1 MKKFILLVMLF
12 TTCKMVSAQ
21 TLPVYRWA
29 GKIAGTGNEY
39 AEYLKCDNTG
49 NIVVSGRF
57 DGTCDFDPGTGN
69 LNRSAA
75 GSTDCYVAKY
85 DKNGLPLWVITF
97 GGTGADRI
105 NAHTIDNAGNIYV
118 TGYYAGT
125 VDFDPGAGTNSI
137 TAAAGSDMFISK
149 FTASGNYEWTRSYG
163 SNATDYAWNVA
174 CDPTGN
180 VYMVGEFNSD
190 SITFDPLNSS
200 STLVNFDP
208 LQATY
213 EGFVV
218 KLDNT
223 GQYLWG
229 RTTAGTASEYL
240 RAVNVTGSGD
250 VIVSG
255 YFNFGI
261 NLDPGNPITA
271 FGLADGFMA
280 RFQANGT
287 FSWIS
292 RVGGGSTDNILS
304 TAISGND
311 IVITGIFNGLADF
324 NPGAGTTSL
333 ASNGLADIFIAK
345 YDVNT
350 GGVKWAYGFGKNNS
364 EAAGA
369 VDVNANGD
377 IYLTGS
383 FLDSTQLDPAS
394 TPPTLVSYGGRD
406 GFLAKFNANGGF
418 IFGVKLGSSS
428 TDNGRGLAVDPTSDE
443 IWTSGNYNA
452 NIFFADPNNP
462 AISLPNAG
470 LNDAYLGRYGNC
482 AFPVI
487 TTQPSNAGACP
498 GGNASFSV
506 SGTGSNLIYQWQ
518 IGLNG
523 GTLWSNLLDTGIF
536 SGTTTPTLS
545 LFGATSNYQSSFY
558 RCILAADC
566 GFTKTSAVGILF
578 VGTPNVNVNQ
588 NQHILTAVQGGNAT
602 YQWVDCN
609 NGNAPISGATVQQFI
624 PVQPGSYA
632 VQITLNGCTATSA
645 CYAVTVI
652 GQPELTADGSRVFP
666 IPAQEHLTIQMA
678 YAGSYEVTIYDL
690 SGKNILRP
698 ARAFDQQ
705 ILLDV
710 SMLEKGSYLLGIR
723 DAGYGEKF
731 TRIILQ

>member
-1 MKKFILLVMLF
+1 MILLTACEMALG
-12 TTCKMVSAQ
+12 Q

-29 GKIAGTGNEY
+29 GSIAGTGNEY
-39 AEYLKCDNTG
+39 AEYLKCDSAG

-69 LNRSAA
+69 INRSAA
-75 GSTDCYVAKY
+75 GSTDCYLAKY

-174 CDPTGN
+174 CDLSGN
-180 VYMVGEFNSD
+180 VFMVGEFNSD
-190 SITFDPLNSS
+190 SITFDPLNGA

-208 LQATY
+208 ALTTY
-213 EGFVV
+213 DGFVV
-218 KLDNT
+218 KLDSA

-229 RTTAGTASEYL
+229 RTTAGPGSDYL

-255 YFNFGI
+255 YFNAAI

-280 RFQANGT
+280 RFQSNGT
-287 FSWIS
+287 FTWIS
-292 RVGGGSTDNILS
+292 RVGGTGTDNILS

-311 IVITGIFNGLADF
+311 IVITGIFNGLADLD
-324 NPGAGTTSL
+324 PGAGTVSL

-345 YDVNT
+345 YDANT
-350 GGVKWAYGFGKNNS
+350 GGVKWALGFGKNNS

-369 VDVNANGD
+369 IDVNANGD

-383 FLDSTQLDPAS
+383 FLDSTQLDPS
-394 TPPTLVSYGGRD
+394 GTQPTLEAYGGRD
-406 GFLAKFNANGGF
+406 GFLAKFDASGGF

-428 TDNGRGLAVDPTSDE
+428 TDFGRALAVDPISSE

-452 NIFFADPNNP
+452 NIFFPDPNNP
-462 AISLPNAG
+462 AISLPNSG

-482 AFPVI
+482 AFPII

-506 SGTGSNLIYQWQ
+506 SGTGSNLTYQWQ

-536 SGTTTPTLS
+536 SGATTPTLA
-545 LFGATSNYQSSFY
+545 LTAATTNYQSSFY

-566 GFTKTSAVGILF
+566 GFTKTSAVGIMF
-578 VGTPNVNVNQ
+578 VGSPNTSVNQ
-588 NQHILTAVQGGNAT
+588 NQHILTAQQGGNAT

-624 PVQPGSYA
+624 PSQPGSYA
-632 VQITLNGCTATSA
+632 VQITLNGCAATST

-652 GQPELTADGSRVFP
+652 GQQELTADGSRVFP
-666 IPAQEHLTIQMA
+666 IPAQESLIVQMT
-678 YAGSYEVTIYDL
+678 YTGRYEVNVYDL
-690 SGKNILRP
+690 SGKKMLP
-698 ARAFDQQ
+698 SAGAFDQE
-705 ILLDV
+705 IRLDV
-710 SMLEKGSYLLGIR
+710 SMLEKGSYLLGVR
-723 DAGYGEKF
+723 DAAGIEKF
-731 TRIILQ
+731 SRIILQ